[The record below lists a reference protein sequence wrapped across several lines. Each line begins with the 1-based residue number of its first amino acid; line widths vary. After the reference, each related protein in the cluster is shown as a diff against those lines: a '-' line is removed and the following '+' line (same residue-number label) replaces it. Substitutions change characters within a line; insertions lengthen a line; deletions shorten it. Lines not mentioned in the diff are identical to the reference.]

1 MSTVLPSESGC
12 DCVMVSI
19 AEEILEKSNNTT
31 SSSNFVI
38 KVRVWRIMAILC

>member
-1 MSTVLPSESGC
+1 MSPLETKVLPSESGC

-31 SSSNFVI
+31 SSNFVI
-38 KVRVWRIMAILC
+38 KGRV